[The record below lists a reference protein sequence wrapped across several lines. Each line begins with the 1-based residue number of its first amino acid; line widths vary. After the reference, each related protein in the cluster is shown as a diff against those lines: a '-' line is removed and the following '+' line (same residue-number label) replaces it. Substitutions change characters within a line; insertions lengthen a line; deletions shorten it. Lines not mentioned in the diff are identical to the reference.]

1 MPASIPRIRLTV
13 GELFA
18 EILDD
23 RRCPEVFLCVVQ
35 RYGSPE
41 VLYLGQ
47 SKPRSEAERAANEFI
62 NDYLR
67 THKSPKRTA

>member
-1 MPASIPRIRLTV
+1 M

-23 RRCPEVFLCVVQ
+23 RRRPEVFLCVVQ

-47 SKPRSEAERAANEFI
+47 SKSRSEAECAANEFI
-62 NDYLR
+62 NDYLG